1 MNDLNVPP
9 SGAEA
14 PAPANPN
21 LPAEK
26 QRQELLPRQPRLFAL
41 VPLERVPRV
50 VRRHYGKLF
59 FVVLPTLL
67 AAIYF
72 FVIAADLYASEAR
85 FIVRS
90 PARTPATGVS
100 GFLQSS
106 GITRAQDDVYSV
118 QDFATSRD
126 AIAALSS
133 TTNLREIFGRPEAD
147 PIARFPNVYDEDN
160 AEDFFR
166 YYKRRVSVQYDTT
179 TGIVKMEV
187 LAFRPEDAQ
196 VVALRLLDAAESLVN
211 RLNERA
217 RSNAVKNAEIQLKL
231 SEEAVSEAQTKV
243 LQYRTREMMLDPGKS
258 SDAMFDAL
266 SKLQEEQ
273 QATRIRIAELSRGAR
288 NSPLLGDLRDRLKE
302 LDRQIIQQRERLAG
316 GTSSMAPKISEY
328 EQLTLRLELATKEFG
343 SALASL
349 ETARADARRQ
359 QIYLD
364 RVVSPNLPDRAL
376 YPRRFRAVFIV
387 FVTCFL
393 VYSIGALLIA
403 GVREHAQD

>member
-1 MNDLNVPP
+1 MNDLNVPA
-9 SGAEA
+9 SKE
-14 PAPANPN
+14 PN
-21 LPAEK
+21 AAGDPKLPAET
-26 QRQELLPRQPRLFAL
+26 QRQDL
-41 VPLERVPRV
+41 VPRRRAFPLATSSPVSQV
-50 VRRHYGKLF
+50 VRRHYGKLL
-59 FVVLPTLL
+59 FVVLPTVL

-72 FVIAADLYASEAR
+72 FLIAADMYASEAR

-90 PARTPATGVS
+90 PSRAPSTGVS

-126 AIAALSS
+126 AIAALSEHID
-133 TTNLREIFGRPEAD
+133 LREIFGREEAD
-147 PIARFPNVYDEDN
+147 WAARFPNAYDRDN
-160 AEDFFR
+160 AEDFYR
-166 YYKRRVSVQYDTT
+166 YYKRRVSVDYDTT

-187 LAFRPEDAQ
+187 LAFRAEDAQ
-196 VVALRLLDAAESLVN
+196 KVALHLLDAAEALVN

-217 RSNAVKNAEIQLKL
+217 RSNAVKNAELQMGL
-231 SEEAVSEAQTKV
+231 SEKAVAEAQAK
-243 LQYRTREMMLDPGKS
+243 LLDYRTRELMLDPGKA
-258 SDAMFDAL
+258 SDAMFETLARV
-266 SKLQEEQ
+266 QEEQ
-273 QATRIRIAELSRGAR
+273 QATRLRIAELSRR
-288 NSPLLGDLRDRLKE
+288 SPNSPLIADLRDRLRE
-302 LDRQIIQQRERLAG
+302 LDRQVLQQRQRLAG
-316 GTSSMAPKISEY
+316 GNSSMAPKISEY
-328 EQLTLRLELATKEFG
+328 EQLSLRLELATKEYG

-349 ETARADARRQ
+349 ENARADARRQ

-364 RVVSPNLPDRAL
+364 RVVTPNLPDRAL